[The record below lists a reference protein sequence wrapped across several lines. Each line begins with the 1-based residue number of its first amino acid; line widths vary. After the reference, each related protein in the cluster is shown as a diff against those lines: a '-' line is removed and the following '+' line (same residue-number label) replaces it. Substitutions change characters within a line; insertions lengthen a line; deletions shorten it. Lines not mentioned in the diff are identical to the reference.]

1 MATHALCKVHF
12 PESPAP
18 IRKIA
23 TLLYQSGYLTIKD
36 YDRDLDTYTL
46 AIPNQ
51 EVRIGFA
58 KGLLPAYIGIDESNV
73 QMGFAMKF
81 WRALRTGD
89 IEQAM
94 KEMQAYLASI
104 P

>member
-1 MATHALCKVHF
+1 M
-12 PESPAP
+12 
-18 IRKIA
+18 
-23 TLLYQSGYLTIKD
+23 
-36 YDRDLDTYTL
+36 DTYTL

-51 EVRIGFA
+51 EVPIGFA